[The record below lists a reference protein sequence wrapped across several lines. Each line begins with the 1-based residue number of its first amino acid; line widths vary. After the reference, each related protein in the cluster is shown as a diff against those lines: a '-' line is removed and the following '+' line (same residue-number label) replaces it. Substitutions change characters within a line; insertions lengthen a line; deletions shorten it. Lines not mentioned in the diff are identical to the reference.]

1 MNNVLYGLK
10 AKFAHFNGQRIV
22 ISNFREMK
30 NHFFLQGTKS
40 KLTYGTKAI
49 LCLRYIT
56 F

>member
-30 NHFFLQGTKS
+30 NHFFYKEQNQNSLMGLKPYY
-40 KLTYGTKAI
+40 K
-49 LCLRYIT
+49 
-56 F
+56 